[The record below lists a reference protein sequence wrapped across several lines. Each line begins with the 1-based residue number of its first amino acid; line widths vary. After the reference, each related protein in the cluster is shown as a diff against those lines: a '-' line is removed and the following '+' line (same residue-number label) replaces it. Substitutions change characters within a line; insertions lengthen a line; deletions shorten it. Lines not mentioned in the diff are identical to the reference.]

1 MTVPEGT
8 TWLGAVGWISD
19 VWACA
24 PEIQNGP
31 ANKRAAET
39 RANPL
44 KHENSSLNKVMFSD
58 FLNCPSL
65 HRNVRWKLHLETVPT
80 ALAGAVPTLRAYV

>member
-8 TWLGAVGWISD
+8 AWLEAVGWIRG

-44 KHENSSLNKVMFSD
+44 KDENSSLNKVMFSD
-58 FLNCPSL
+58 FLNAPIT
-65 HRNVRWKLHLETVPT
+65 WKLYLEIVPT
-80 ALAGAVPTLRAYV
+80 HPAGAVPTLRAYV